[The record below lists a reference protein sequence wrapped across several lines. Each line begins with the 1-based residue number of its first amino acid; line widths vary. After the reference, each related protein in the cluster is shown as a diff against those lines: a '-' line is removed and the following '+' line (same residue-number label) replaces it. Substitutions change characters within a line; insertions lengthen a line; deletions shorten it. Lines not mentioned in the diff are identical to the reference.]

1 MNKLQS
7 FELSKGITDL
17 IVGMETDLIANI
29 AAYLAAGK
37 IDEPTAQWKIKKLA
51 ELGKLTKANAKTI
64 AEYAEGVP
72 ELLDVTLKRAAIN
85 AIQEFEP
92 GLKRLVEEGL
102 IENRPTPPAMSE
114 GVKRV
119 LSSLKKQARKD
130 LNLVNTRM
138 RIEAKNTAMKVINRT
153 AERAEKQEYINMLN
167 KAAGK
172 VVTGVEARQA
182 ALRECIAEM
191 TEKGIPAFTDSAGR
205 KWTPE
210 AYVNMCIRSTVNN
223 VTAETQF
230 AKMDDYDLDLI
241 EVSSHNGARPR
252 CAKDQGK
259 IFSRK
264 NRSGYTTDLN
274 GKRVRFYSWRSSSYG
289 KPDGILGINCG
300 HHITPFLQGISVQ
313 TYFPYDE
320 EENAAQYK
328 KIQEQRR
335 LEREVRKSKR
345 ECSSLAAIDDK
356 EGFDK
361 AAYKLKQ
368 KEQRLKQHC
377 NDNGLTYHSD
387 RTATPGYGRS
397 EASKVTAGYKRELK
411 KEESQLIK
419 MSDSSKI
426 YSEFNTTHER
436 VDKSDKSDIIKISSI
451 FAKSESNLSRNGKLV
466 KPIDGYTDIICH
478 GSADNLVIEGL
489 DGEEWKYNAK
499 QAAEIIRNSREFT
512 THKKIRLISC
522 NTGEGKEPIAQL
534 IADELG
540 VEVIA
545 PNESIYINS
554 KGELFITNNQVL
566 ADLWNSG
573 ESVKETGK
581 WIKFIPRKK

>member
-17 IVGMETDLIANI
+17 IIGMETDLIANI

-51 ELGKLTKANAKTI
+51 ELGKLTKANVKTI
-64 AEYAEGVP
+64 AEYAKGAP
-72 ELLDVTLKRAAIN
+72 ELLDVTLKRAAVN
-85 AIQEFEP
+85 AIKEFQP
-92 GLKRLVEEGL
+92 GYKRLVEEGL
-102 IENRPTPPAMSE
+102 VENRRTPPAMSE

-119 LSSLKKQARKD
+119 LTSLKKQARKD

-138 RIEAKNTAMKVINRT
+138 RIEAKNAAMKVINRT
-153 AERAEKQEYINMLN
+153 AERAEKQEYIDMLN

-241 EVSSHNGARPR
+241 EVSSHNGARPL

-300 HHITPFLQGISVQ
+300 HHITPFLPGISVQ

-345 ECSSLAAIDDK
+345 ECSSLAALDDK

-368 KEQRLKQHC
+368 KEQRLKQYC

-397 EASKVTAGYKRELK
+397 EASKVTAGYKRALEREEQRLLQEKLDNEKNIAILKDKIDNKELPLK
-411 KEESQLIK
+411 INYEKQARHIK
-419 MSDSSKI
+419 
-426 YSEFNTTHER
+426 
-436 VDKSDKSDIIKISSI
+436 
-451 FAKSESNLSRNGKLV
+451 GK
-466 KPIDGYTDIICH
+466 GY
-478 GSADNLVIEGL
+478 IEGRSYL
-489 DGEEWKYNAK
+489 
-499 QAAEIIRNSREFT
+499 
-512 THKKIRLISC
+512 LISEEQAQIII
-522 NTGEGKEPIAQL
+522 NQKSATGNVHISKNGQIKEAIEVEDD
-534 IADELG
+534 IG
-540 VEVIA
+540 VLVNKTTLAETKTNRATIH
-545 PNESIYINS
+545 YS
-554 KGELFITNNQVL
+554 K
-566 ADLWNSG
+566 
-573 ESVKETGK
+573 TGTHLVPAK
-581 WIKFIPRKK
+581 RRKK

>member
-17 IVGMETDLIANI
+17 IIGMETDLIANI

-64 AEYAEGVP
+64 AEYAKGAP
-72 ELLDVTLKRAAIN
+72 ELLDVTLKRAAVN
-85 AIQEFEP
+85 AIKEFQP
-92 GLKRLVEEGL
+92 GYKRLVEEGL
-102 IENRPTPPAMSE
+102 VENRRTPPDMSE

-119 LSSLKKQARKD
+119 LTSLKKQARKD

-138 RIEAKNTAMKVINRT
+138 RIEAKNAAMKVINRT

-230 AKMDDYDLDLI
+230 AKMDDYELDLI
-241 EVSSHNGARPR
+241 EVSSHNGARPL

-345 ECSSLAAIDDK
+345 ECSSLVALDDK

-368 KEQRLKQHC
+368 KEQRLKQYC
-377 NDNGLTYHSD
+377 NDNGLTYRSD

-397 EASKVTAGYKRELK
+397 EASKVTAGYKRALEEEKLIAELF
-411 KEESQLIK
+411 
-419 MSDSSKI
+419 D
-426 YSEFNTTHER
+426 
-436 VDKSDKSDIIKISSI
+436 VDKNSESIIIKLKGKLSDRDARRWYLQQTERIPDMIDKTIPLEGQAKQAFELRNKFKIQTRDLMKNQEMREQLDTDEKLVTFEELLEDKMARKKMTREQALKDIIKSASKTR
-451 FAKSESNLSRNGKLV
+451 KSVNKYL
-466 KPIDGYTDIICH
+466 
-478 GSADNLVIEGL
+478 GL
-489 DGEEWKYNAK
+489 G
-499 QAAEIIRNSREFT
+499 
-512 THKKIRLISC
+512 
-522 NTGEGKEPIAQL
+522 G
-534 IADELG
+534 
-540 VEVIA
+540 
-545 PNESIYINS
+545 
-554 KGELFITNNQVL
+554 
-566 ADLWNSG
+566 
-573 ESVKETGK
+573 
-581 WIKFIPRKK
+581 

>member
-17 IVGMETDLIANI
+17 IIGMETDLIANI

-37 IDEPTAQWKIKKLA
+37 IDESTAQWKIKKLA
-51 ELGKLTKANAKTI
+51 ELGKLTKANVKTI
-64 AEYAEGVP
+64 AEYAKGAP
-72 ELLDVTLKRAAIN
+72 ELLDVTLKRAAVN
-85 AIQEFEP
+85 AIKEFQP
-92 GLKRLVEEGL
+92 GYKRLVEEGL
-102 IENRPTPPAMSE
+102 VENRRTPPAMSE

-119 LSSLKKQARKD
+119 LTSLKKQARKD
-130 LNLVNTRM
+130 LNLINTRM
-138 RIEAKNTAMKVINRT
+138 RIEAKNAAMKIINRT
-153 AERAEKQEYINMLN
+153 AERAEKQEYIDMLN

-230 AKMDDYDLDLI
+230 AKMDDHELDLI
-241 EVSSHNGARPR
+241 EVSSHNGARPL

-274 GKRVRFYSWRSSSYG
+274 GKRVRYCSWRSSSYG

-300 HHITPFLQGISVQ
+300 HHITPFLPGISVQ

-335 LEREVRKSKR
+335 LEREVRKLKR
-345 ECSSLAAIDDK
+345 ECSSLAALDDK

-368 KEQRLKQHC
+368 KEQRMKQYC

-419 MSDSSKI
+419 TSDTDGTSSDFKPSSAIAAENINSSKKERPNV
-426 YSEFNTTHER
+426 SLR
-436 VDKSDKSDIIKISSI
+436 VDKSDEDGIIISKKQYGKKI
-451 FAKSESNLSRNGKLV
+451 GKHA
-466 KPIDGYTDIICH
+466 TDW
-478 GSADNLVIEGL
+478 GL
-489 DGEEWKYNAK
+489 DPSKPEDREKLKTIIIDIHKNHDSPVRIGEWRGQKEEVLFYIKGDDVVITK
-499 QAAEIIRNSREFT
+499 QN
-512 THKKIRLISC
+512 
-522 NTGEGKEPIAQL
+522 
-534 IADELG
+534 DE
-540 VEVIA
+540 
-545 PNESIYINS
+545 
-554 KGELFITNNQVL
+554 FITL
-566 ADLWNSG
+566 IKGGKNSAR
-573 ESVKETGK
+573 VKNARE
-581 WIKFIPRKK
+581 R